1 MKRSQTSIIVTAA
14 AVGFVGAVALHASG
28 TKTPTGVGAIAST
41 GGSNSTSSTTTPIQH
56 TTNSSTPP
64 AQTGST
70 VVVPTT
76 TTPNGGVS
84 TTVRSATGSM
94 EQYGYGQLA
103 VHVTVQAAKITG
115 LEVVGLQ
122 TAESYSQQIANQV
135 LPILKGE
142 VLSAQSLQVNGIS
155 GATYT
160 AEAYVYS
167 IQSAL
172 NRLHLK

>member
-1 MKRSQTSIIVTAA
+1 MKRSQTSIVVTAA
-14 AVGFVGAVALHASG
+14 AVGFVGAVAFHASG
-28 TKTPTGVGAIAST
+28 TKTPTSVGAIANT
-41 GGSNSTSSTTTPIQH
+41 GGSNSTSSTTTPIHH

-76 TTPNGGVS
+76 APNGGVS
-84 TTVRSATGSM
+84 TAVRSATGSM

-115 LEVVGLQ
+115 LQVVGLQ

-142 VLSAQSLQVNGIS
+142 VLSAQSLQINGIS

-172 NRLHLK
+172 NRLHFK